1 VPTDG
6 PPAHEALIVAPAAE
20 DAVEPASGVAAQD
33 GRARNGH
40 GPSGS
45 AADAA
50 LLRRTRLRLIAW
62 SGGLTLAILVILGTS
77 VYVAVATT
85 LAANN
90 TDLLARRAAGL
101 GHFIQERG
109 LPPGGPGLGLS
120 FGGEASGTLALAV
133 RPDGTVAGAGPTGSI
148 AGLPDQKGVEAA
160 RADGSSIRDLRI
172 DTVVNEKPGYL
183 DIRAY
188 SLAVPAGDGTYI
200 VQVVGD
206 RTAEVSLLNT
216 LLVVLFG
223 GGVIALVL
231 ATGLGFVYAGRALVP
246 IRASMSRRDAA
257 LQRQREFT
265 ANASH
270 ELRAP
275 LTVVRASV
283 ADLRRNADEPVR
295 QVGDAL
301 DDIDTEVV
309 HLTALVD
316 DMLLLARTDSGAVE
330 LNLEETDLADIAAEV
345 AGAIGPVAAE
355 RDVRVV
361 LDPRPAEMTG
371 DSLRL
376 RQLVTILVD
385 NAVAH
390 SAAGS
395 LVGVTV
401 RPEGDEVTLIVDDEG
416 PGIRPDDLPHV
427 FERFWRADD
436 APPGGTGLGLAIAA
450 WIVEGHGGSIS
461 ASNRPEGGAR
471 LAVRLPVHQP
481 QRADG

>member
-1 VPTDG
+1 MPTDG
-6 PPAHEALIVAPAAE
+6 R
-20 DAVEPASGVAAQD
+20 SS
-33 GRARNGH
+33 NGH
-40 GPSGS
+40 GASGHGIGGP
-45 AADAA
+45 AGDAA

-77 VYVAVATT
+77 VYVAVATS
-85 LAANN
+85 LAANS
-90 TDLLARRAAGL
+90 TDLLARRAEGL

-109 LPPGGPGLGLS
+109 LPPGGPGLGIS

-148 AGLPDQKGVEAA
+148 AGLPDQQGVEAA
-160 RADGSSIRDLRI
+160 RTGGSSVRDLRI
-172 DTVVNEKPGYL
+172 DTVVNEQPSFL
-183 DIRAY
+183 DVRAY
-188 SLAVPAGDGTYI
+188 SLAVATGEGTYI

-206 RTAEVSLLNT
+206 RTAEVSLLTT
-216 LLVVLFG
+216 LLTVLFG

-231 ATGLGFVYAGRALVP
+231 ATGLGFIYAGRALVP

-283 ADLRRNADEPVR
+283 ADLRRNEDQPVR

-316 DMLLLARTDSGAVE
+316 DLLLLARTDSGA
-330 LNLEETDLADIAAEV
+330 LQMDLEEVDLADIAAEV
-345 AGAIGPVAAE
+345 AGAIGPVAAQ

-371 DSLRL
+371 DALRL

-390 SAAGS
+390 SPAGS
-395 LVGVTV
+395 LVSITV
-401 RPEGDEVTLIVDDEG
+401 RPEGDDVTLVVDDEG
-416 PGIRPDDLPHV
+416 PGIRPADLPHV

-450 WIVEGHGGSIS
+450 WIVDGHGGSIS
-461 ASNRPEGGAR
+461 AANRPEGGAR

-481 QRADG
+481 EPTDR